1 MDALR
6 HYDQIWSGV
15 GMFNRLLKII
25 SGLIIVSLFV
35 VFGKDIKTEAA
46 ENIENRVVKV
56 GYYANESFQEGAS
69 EGAVKSGYSYEYL
82 QKIASLTGW
91 KYEYVYGSWNDI
103 YEAFIRGDID
113 LLAGLGYS
121 ESRLDIMNYPDY
133 PMGFESYYLFVSS
146 GDNSITMDTTTL
158 NGKKIGSI
166 SGLMVTAMQEWL
178 DDRNIKAEI
187 VVFDDVPDRDEAL
200 EKGEI
205 DAFIGEGTSVSA
217 KSLNKPLLKIK
228 NVDMYMCVAK
238 NRTDILK
245 ELNVALLE
253 LDSDEPYYIDEISE
267 KYFSNSAISLNL
279 SSDEENWL
287 KRHNY
292 TIRVGYM
299 DDFLPYCGT
308 DADGKTVGIMV
319 DVLEN
324 GFSGLKLGQDIN
336 FEYSVYARTDDMI
349 DALHN
354 HEIDLLF
361 PVSNNIYYLEQHD
374 LFHSKDVIITAMNM
388 AYSDNI
394 ETALEKPIAVNRNN
408 QIQYDYVHTNFPD
421 SEVIYYETV
430 DECLKAVAAG
440 EAGGAIL
447 SGLRVST
454 LLKHAAYSD
463 LKYVELPV
471 DTVKCFGVS
480 TKHRGILPLINRAI
494 GMLTNNDSL
503 TYTYKYID
511 DTDDYSIREFL
522 RRNMYAVAAVILLII
537 AAFIAV
543 IAITFAKHQKQKLYF
558 KYAFIDS
565 LTGLLNRRSYEEEI
579 ERLEKNIPDDI
590 VCVSMDLNGLKKIN
604 DNLGHSAGDEL
615 IREAGRIVKNTFGKY
630 GKIFRTGG
638 DEYYGIIRAGKEECD
653 IAQKELDVLCSD
665 WEGEFS
671 SGMKI
676 SVGTAFK
683 EDAGEDGDLMS
694 IIKVADK
701 RMYEAKS
708 AFYRANNIDRRRV

>member
-1 MDALR
+1 M
-6 HYDQIWSGV
+6 
-15 GMFNRLLKII
+15 NRLFKII
-25 SGLIIVSLFV
+25 SGLFIALLIAAIGNDLE
-35 VFGKDIKTEAA
+35 TQAA
-46 ENIENRVVKV
+46 ENSENKIVKV
-56 GYYANESFQEGAS
+56 GYYANEKFQEGAS
-69 EGAVKSGYSYEYL
+69 EGAIKSGYSYEYL

-103 YEAFIRGDID
+103 YEAFVNGDID

-146 GDNSITMDTTTL
+146 SDDTITMDTATL

-205 DAFIGEGTSVSA
+205 DAFIGESTSVSA

-228 NVDMYMCVAK
+228 SVNMYVCVAK
-238 NRTDILK
+238 QRTDILR
-245 ELNVALLE
+245 ELNIALSE

-267 KYFSNSAISLNL
+267 KYFSNSAININL
-279 SSDEENWL
+279 SHDETDWL
-287 KRHNY
+287 KRHGY
-292 TIRVGYM
+292 TIRIGYM

-308 DADGKTVGIMV
+308 DADGNAIGIMV
-319 DVLEN
+319 DVLNN
-324 GFSGLKLGQDIN
+324 GFSGLKLEQDVN
-336 FEYSVYARTDDMI
+336 FEYVVYDSTDEMI

-388 AYSDNI
+388 VYSDNI

-421 SEVIYYETV
+421 SRVIYYETV
-430 DECLKAVAAG
+430 DECLKAVNSG

-454 LLKHAAYSD
+454 LLKHAEYSD

-480 TKHRGILPLINRAI
+480 NLHRGILPLINRAI
-494 GMLTNNDSL
+494 GTLTNNDSL

-522 RRNMYAVAAVILLII
+522 KRNMYAVAAVILLII

-543 IAITFAKHQKQKLYF
+543 IAITVVKHQKQKLYF
-558 KYAFIDS
+558 EYAFLDS

-579 ERLEKNIPDDI
+579 ERVEKNIPDNI
-590 VCVSMDLNGLKKIN
+590 VCVSMDLNGLKKVN

-615 IREAGRIVKNTFGKY
+615 IREAGRLIKSTFGKY
-630 GKIFRTGG
+630 GKVFRTGG
-638 DEYYGIIRAGKEECD
+638 DEYYGILRADMSECE
-653 IAQKELDVLCSD
+653 IAQKELDELCED

-671 SGMKI
+671 SDMKI
-676 SVGTAFK
+676 SVGFACK

-708 AFYRANNIDRRRV
+708 AFYRANNIDRRRG